1 MTSLAI
7 AYDIY
12 LRPLTSPCIPTPLCP
27 SSLMQLVGREQYL
40 LASHV
45 RAKKI
50 TDKVTP
56 PPLAS
61 IPIYQPSHSCP
72 DTLTLLVYII
82 N

>member
-1 MTSLAI
+1 
-7 AYDIY
+7 
-12 LRPLTSPCIPTPLCP
+12 
-27 SSLMQLVGREQYL
+27 MQLVGREQYL

-61 IPIYQPSHSCP
+61 IHIYQPSHSCP